1 MPESLTLKAIADH
14 FADSDGVADPHE
26 RKSRFRQLRAITQSE
41 FVLPD
46 VAVSQGQTAV
56 FSVEKAAQL
65 RILQTLTDIGF
76 KGPVLSKFNAHLT
89 ETPLGCNGRKQP
101 GTMIALAVA
110 GTRAEQE
117 WVLEI
122 RVARNLATGELNY
135 LGGLRLVDEPRNSVS
150 DEILSAGRITYAAIT
165 LPVSD
170 LIRPVIE
177 KYEDA

>member
-14 FADSDGVADPHE
+14 FADSDGVSDPQE

-65 RILQTLTDIGF
+65 RVLQTLTEVGF
-76 KGPVLSKFNAHLT
+76 KGPVLGKFNARLT
-89 ETPLGCNGRKQP
+89 ETSQSGKGGKQP

-110 GTRAEQE
+110 GTQAGEE
-117 WVLEI
+117 WVLDLL
-122 RVARNLATGELNY
+122 VARNLATGEVDY
-135 LGGLRLVDEPRNSVS
+135 LGGLRLSGEPRSSVS

-170 LIRPVIE
+170 LIRPVLD
-177 KYEDA
+177 KYEDE